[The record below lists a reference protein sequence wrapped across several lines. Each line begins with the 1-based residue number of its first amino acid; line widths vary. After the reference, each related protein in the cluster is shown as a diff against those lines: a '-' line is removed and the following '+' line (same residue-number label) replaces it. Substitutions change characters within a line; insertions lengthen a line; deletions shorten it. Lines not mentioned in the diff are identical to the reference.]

1 MRPLPFDIARC
12 CGRMGLSPRSDT
24 CSERDTCMR
33 YVSFSQL
40 DVIAGFENYRN
51 ISVAMAVENC
61 EHKIEVIDDTSDA

>member
-1 MRPLPFDIARC
+1 MRPLPFDTARC

-40 DVIAGFENYRN
+40 DITAGFEDYRS
-51 ISVAMAVENC
+51 ISVEMAVENC
-61 EHKIEVIDDTSDA
+61 QEKIEVIHD